1 MARKKRCCINVKD
14 VASESEDK
22 ECGINCGFIL
32 FYFFFAK
39 TISIL
44 VFNLSRGFIEMFIK
58 CPNLP
63 SN

>member
-32 FYFFFAK
+32 FYFFCKNHFH
-39 TISIL
+39 I
-44 VFNLSRGFIEMFIK
+44 GFQFK
-58 CPNLP
+58 PGLYRNVY
-63 SN
+63 